1 MDFETIIILSALLE
15 LVTLICFFV
24 LCSNVSAIRKKLCK
38 DDILS
43 SSLIAMYMGLGEKSK
58 AREALIDHIVSKS
71 NLRENLLNDNGA
83 NVSLAPYRKLMKE
96 LDVEFDAEIAKDIKK
111 KFGE

>member
-58 AREALIDHIVSKS
+58 AREALIEHIVSRLVDTDSPIWHIDKEGGVGV
-71 NLRENLLNDNGA
+71 RE
-83 NVSLAPYRKLMKE
+83 RT
-96 LDVEFDAEIAKDIKK
+96 
-111 KFGE
+111 

>member
-24 LCSNVSAIRKKLCK
+24 LCSNVSVIRKKLCK
-38 DDILS
+38 DDILP

-58 AREALIDHIVSKS
+58 AREVLIEHIVSKS

-96 LDVEFDAEIAKDIKK
+96 LDVEFDSEIAKDIKK